1 MKLSKQD
8 VLNIASLSRLELTD
22 AEVETFSHQLSDVL
36 SYVEQLG
43 KVNTDN
49 VEETSQVTG
58 LVNVFRPDAVIPSE
72 NPEALI
78 NQAPEHE
85 DNMVKVKNVL

>member
-1 MKLSKQD
+1 MKLSKKE
-8 VLNIASLSRLELTD
+8 VLQIATLSRLELTEQ
-22 AEVETFSHQLSDVL
+22 EVDMFSHQLSDVL

-43 KVNTDN
+43 KINTDN

-58 LVNVFRPDAVIPSE
+58 LVNVFRADEVKQFE
-72 NPEALI
+72 NPENLV
-78 NQAPEHE
+78 NQSAEHQ